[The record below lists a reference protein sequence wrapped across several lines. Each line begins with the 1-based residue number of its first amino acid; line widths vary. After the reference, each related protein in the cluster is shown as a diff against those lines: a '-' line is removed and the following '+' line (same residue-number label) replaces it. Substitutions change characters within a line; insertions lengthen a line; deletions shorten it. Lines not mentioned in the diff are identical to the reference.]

1 MTDTLPAVSSLADEF
16 WQASLEFD
24 PLGATAIGDRRY
36 DDRLDDPSLESL
48 AAQRRRLAELRSR
61 IEAVDETAL
70 GNEDAVTHAALLAQ
84 VRNDEAQLAAGLER
98 WSIDPLEGPH
108 INALNIPDYH
118 AVATPEQGRAMVA
131 RWRGLPAWLDAHAR
145 NLRDGLAD
153 GQVAVATPVSKVI
166 EAIERILATPDEE
179 HPLLAPARE
188 DHPDWPADELTRFR
202 DDLTAAVRDVHPA
215 LERYLAV
222 VRDEIR
228 PRARPDTEPGV
239 SHVPGGDEAYRA
251 LIRVHTS
258 LDLEP
263 EAIHELGIREVER
276 IDAELVELGRR
287 VLGATDHASI
297 LERLRSDRSLTFT
310 SREEVFAK
318 AESAL
323 ARANEAT
330 SDWFGILPQA
340 PCVVVRMGPHEEEHS
355 TLAYYRQPSVDGSRP
370 GQYFLNTSAPETRP
384 RYEAE
389 ALAYHEAVPGHHLQ
403 IAIGQERAGLPE
415 FRKHLGP
422 TAFFEGWGLYA
433 ERLSDEM
440 GLYSADLDRIG
451 ILSFDGWR
459 ACRLVL
465 DTGLHALGW
474 TRQQAI
480 DFMAAHTALSQNNI
494 ENEVDRYIVWPGQAL
509 AYKLGQLEI
518 LRLREDARARLGDAF
533 DIRSFH
539 DAVLENGAL
548 GLEALRAVVERRLR
562 PERAARSATA

>member
-1 MTDTLPAVSSLADEF
+1 
-16 WQASLEFD
+16 
-24 PLGATAIGDRRY
+24 
-36 DDRLDDPSLESL
+36 
-48 AAQRRRLAELRSR
+48 
-61 IEAVDETAL
+61 
-70 GNEDAVTHAALLAQ
+70 
-84 VRNDEAQLAAGLER
+84 
-98 WSIDPLEGPH
+98 
-108 INALNIPDYH
+108 
-118 AVATPEQGRAMVA
+118 MVA
-131 RWRGLPAWLDAHAR
+131 RWQQLPAWFDTHAA
-145 NLRDGLAD
+145 NLREGLAD
-153 GQVAVATPVSKVI
+153 GQVAVATPLAKVI
-166 EAIERILATPDEE
+166 EAIEGILATPDEDL
-179 HPLLAPARE
+179 PLMAPALAERE
-188 DHPDWPADELTRFR
+188 EWPAQERMRFR
-202 DDLTAAVRDVHPA
+202 EGLAAAIRDIRPA
-215 LERYLAV
+215 IERYLAV
-222 VRDEIR
+222 VRDEIQ
-228 PRARPDTEPGV
+228 PHARPDTKPGV
-239 SHVPGGDEAYRA
+239 SHVPGGPEAYRA

-263 EAIHELGIREVER
+263 EAIHELGLREVER
-276 IDAELVELGRR
+276 IDGELVELGRR
-287 VLGATDHASI
+287 VLGAADHETI
-297 LERLRSDRSLTFT
+297 LERLRSDRSLSFT
-310 SREEVFAK
+310 SRDEVFAK

-330 SDWFGILPQA
+330 PDWFGILPQA
-340 PCVVVRMGPHEEEHS
+340 PCVVVRMAPHEEEHS
-355 TLAYYRQPSVDGSRP
+355 TLAYYRQPAIDGSRP
-370 GQYFLNTSAPETRP
+370 GQYYLNTSAPESRP

-403 IAIGQERAGLPE
+403 IAIGQELEGLPE

-518 LRLREDARARLGDAF
+518 LRLREEARARLGGAF
-533 DIRSFH
+533 DIRAFH
-539 DAVLENGAL
+539 DAVLGNGAL
-548 GLEALRAVVERRLR
+548 GLEALRSIVERRL
-562 PERAARSATA
+562 AAPA